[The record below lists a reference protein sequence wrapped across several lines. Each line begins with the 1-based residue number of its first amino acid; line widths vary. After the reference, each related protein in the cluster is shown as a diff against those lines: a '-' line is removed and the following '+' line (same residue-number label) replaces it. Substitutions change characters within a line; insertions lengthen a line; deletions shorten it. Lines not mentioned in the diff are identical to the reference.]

1 MKRAKATAASFI
13 ETLEKVITDLR
24 QAEDD
29 TVAGSFNAMLEEG
42 PKPVL

>member
-1 MKRAKATAASFI
+1 MAHSV
-13 ETLEKVITDLR
+13 ETLEKVVADLR

-29 TVAGSFNAMLEEG
+29 TVSSSFNAMLEEG